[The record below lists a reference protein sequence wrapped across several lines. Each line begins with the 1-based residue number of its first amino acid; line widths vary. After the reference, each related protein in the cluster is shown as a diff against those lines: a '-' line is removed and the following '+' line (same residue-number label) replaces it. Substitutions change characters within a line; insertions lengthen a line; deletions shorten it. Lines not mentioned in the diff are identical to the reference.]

1 MAVNKSHLEPAP
13 VRSEKTGNFLSFPL
27 VSPKK
32 RLYNGKRFVLFKE
45 FFMLIKIFTVLSLL
59 SGIGA
64 AIGSSLWP
72 LAFIGGFVGCFLG
85 LIVLGFL
92 IV

>member
-1 MAVNKSHLEPAP
+1 
-13 VRSEKTGNFLSFPL
+13 
-27 VSPKK
+27 
-32 RLYNGKRFVLFKE
+32 
-45 FFMLIKIFTVLSLL
+45 MLIKIFTVLSLL

-85 LIVLGFL
+85 LIVLGFFIVWIMKRL
-92 IV
+92 IQRKKK